1 MLMRWCTDWPSLI
14 RSHGLIIITNII
26 IMLCPL
32 RDKYLCNAHL
42 SHKSYLNKYRHCP
55 AKDQIPLW
63 TNDSFR
69 RDNNLGSSLNTQSD
83 QEEVDKLVWEEAE
96 DRVSQRYNNI
106 KDLPVTL
113 YLCKVPCVGVHGL
126 PREHERALRATWT
139 GADSTYDDDGVLG
152 PATPNGLV
160 YKQSH
165 DTNDSVA
172 AVRLIHCS
180 RSS

>member
-1 MLMRWCTDWPSLI
+1 MLMRWCTDWPSVI

-32 RDKYLCNAHL
+32 RDKYLYNAHL

-69 RDNNLGSSLNTQSD
+69 RATTILALLWTLKAFNKKSINWFEKKQKTES
-83 QEEVDKLVWEEAE
+83 VRDKII
-96 DRVSQRYNNI
+96 S

-113 YLCKVPCVGVHGL
+113 YLYKVPWVGVHGL

-139 GADSTYDDDGVLG
+139 GADSTYDDGVLG
-152 PATPNGLV
+152 LATPNGLV

-172 AVRLIHCS
+172 ALLS
-180 RSS
+180 G